1 MLFANCF
8 YGDIMKKRLLC
19 LFIFLFAGQG
29 FCFDETVT
37 VTDQA
42 GRQVLVKQPVN
53 RVVTTFIP
61 ATLFALCS
69 DLGDVLVGASNK
81 DGSSSIYEALIDQKN
96 PPVLVGNRTTG
107 LSLETV
113 SSLNPDLVI
122 MYGQKDGIRL
132 ADRLTS
138 LGIPAIIILPESMAH
153 ITETLDLIGRA
164 AGKKAHTDKVVNA
177 LEKIQTTM
185 EDRLKDADRPRVY
198 YAANKMLFTVSGDML
213 QNEMISLA
221 GGANVS
227 EKTSGFFVNI
237 SQEQLLSWNPDIIIA
252 SDRLRHDA
260 KKKLCSPEFSSI
272 QAIKDN
278 KIFRVPGET
287 YWDFP
292 SPLAMA
298 GILWM
303 GSRFHPNLL
312 SENKVQAEIDALYDT
327 LFGSGFSKNHPRVL
341 GK

>member
-1 MLFANCF
+1 MPFADCF
-8 YGDIMKKRLLC
+8 YGDIMKKLLLC
-19 LFIFLFAGQG
+19 LFIFLFAQG
-29 FCFDETVT
+29 FCFAEPVT

-69 DLGDVLVGASNK
+69 DLGDLLVGASNK
-81 DGSSSIYEALIDQKN
+81 DGSSSVYEALIDQKN
-96 PPVLVGNRTTG
+96 PPVLVGNRTAG
-107 LSLETV
+107 LSLETI

-122 MYGQKDGIRL
+122 MYGQKDGGRL

-138 LGIPAIIILPESMAH
+138 LGIPAIVVMPESMAH
-153 ITETLDLIGRA
+153 MTQTLDLIGRA
-164 AGKKAHTDKVVNA
+164 AGKKVHTDKVVSA
-177 LEKIQTTM
+177 LKKIQTTM
-185 EDRLKDADRPRVY
+185 ENRFKDADRPRVY
-198 YAANKMLFTVSGDML
+198 YAASKLLSTVSGNML
-213 QNEMISLA
+213 QNEMMGLA

-227 EKTSGFFVNI
+227 EKTRGFFVNI

-260 KKKLCSPEFSSI
+260 KKKLSSPTFASI
-272 QAIKDN
+272 QAIKEK
-278 KIFRVPGET
+278 KIFRVPSET

-303 GSRFHPNLL
+303 GSKIHPDLL
-312 SENKVQAEIDALYDT
+312 SEDKAQEEIDALYDT
-327 LFGSGFSKNHPRVL
+327 LFGSGFSKSHPRIL